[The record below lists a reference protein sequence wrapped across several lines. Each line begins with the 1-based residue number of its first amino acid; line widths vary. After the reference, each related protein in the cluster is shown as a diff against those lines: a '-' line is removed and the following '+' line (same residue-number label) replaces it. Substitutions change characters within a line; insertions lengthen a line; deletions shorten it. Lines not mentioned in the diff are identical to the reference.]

1 MDDIYKNIEEYN
13 LNKKRKILIVFDD
26 MIVDMFSNKKLN
38 SIGTELFIRGRKL
51 NISLVFIIQS
61 YFAVPKNIRLNSSHY
76 FITKISNKRELQK
89 ISFNHSWSIDFPN
102 FWPFDLWLFLKIVL
116 KIHFLFWLLILL
128 LNQIILQ
135 VSERIFRNNMKTN
148 HENWDDIRDK
158 NVQYDIYREVEK
170 VSAITSG
177 KIDKMEFLQVKKY

>member
-89 ISFNHSWSIDFPN
+89 ISFNHS
-102 FWPFDLWLFLKIVL
+102 
-116 KIHFLFWLLILL
+116 
-128 LNQIILQ
+128 
-135 VSERIFRNNMKTN
+135 
-148 HENWDDIRDK
+148 
-158 NVQYDIYREVEK
+158 
-170 VSAITSG
+170 
-177 KIDKMEFLQVKKY
+177 